1 MTMTI
6 NLGAG
11 LGLKPEHYADA
22 WSSPSALWY
31 EVHSENYLMAGGPR
45 REWLA
50 AIRQQHQISLHGVS
64 LSLAADEPPDAQLLA
79 QLRALV
85 TDIKPAL
92 VSEHLAW
99 SRWNGVYYPDLLP
112 VPRTTRVL
120 NRVIDNINR
129 VQDALGRQISLENPT
144 HYLQMP
150 EHEWDEIEFLDE
162 VSRRS
167 GCGLLLDLNNVWLS
181 AHNLEFDAVAWL
193 DRFPTER
200 ITEIHLAGFSADEGG
215 SHLLID
221 SHDRSVC
228 EEVWLL
234 YAHLIQ
240 RAGAKPTLI
249 ERDDNLPSF
258 DELLAEQ
265 QRAQHII
272 DTLGATA

>member
-22 WSSPSALWY
+22 WASPSTLWF

-193 DRFPTER
+193 DRFPIER

-215 SHLLID
+215 SALLID
-221 SHDRSVC
+221 SHDRSVS
-228 EEVWLL
+228 EDVWLL
-234 YAHLIQ
+234 YKQLIQ

>member
-215 SHLLID
+215 SALLID
-221 SHDRSVC
+221 SHDRSVS
-228 EEVWLL
+228 EDVWLL
-234 YAHLIQ
+234 YKQLIQ

-272 DTLGATA
+272 DTLGTTA

>member
-22 WSSPSALWY
+22 WASPSTLWF

-272 DTLGATA
+272 DTLGATE

>member
-22 WSSPSALWY
+22 WASPSTLWF

-215 SHLLID
+215 STLLID
-221 SHDRSVC
+221 SHDRSVS
-228 EEVWLL
+228 EDVWLL
-234 YAHLIQ
+234 YKQLIQ

>member
-22 WSSPSALWY
+22 WASPSTLWF

-193 DRFPTER
+193 NRFPTER

-221 SHDRSVC
+221 SHDRSVS
-228 EEVWLL
+228 EDVWLL
-234 YAHLIQ
+234 YKQLIR

>member
-144 HYLQMP
+144 HYLQMS

-215 SHLLID
+215 SALLID
-221 SHDRSVC
+221 SHDRSVS
-228 EEVWLL
+228 EDVWLL
-234 YAHLIQ
+234 YKQLIQ

>member
-22 WSSPSALWY
+22 WSSPSPLWY

-50 AIRQQHQISLHGVS
+50 AIRQQHPISLHGVS
-64 LSLAADEPPDAQLLA
+64 LSLASDEPPDAKLLS

-99 SRWNGVYYPDLLP
+99 SRWNGIYYPDLLP

-129 VQDALGRQISLENPT
+129 TQDALGCQISLENPT

-162 VSRRS
+162 VSRLS
-167 GCGLLLDLNNVWLS
+167 GCGLLLDLNNVWIS
-181 AHNLEFDAVAWL
+181 AHNLGFDAMAWL
-193 DRFPTER
+193 SRFPAER

-221 SHDRSVC
+221 SHDQSVSA
-228 EEVWLL
+228 EVWQL
-234 YAHLIQ
+234 YAHLIK

-258 DELLAEQ
+258 ADLLAEQ
-265 QRAQHII
+265 QHAQHII
-272 DTLGATA
+272 NTLGATA

>member
-193 DRFPTER
+193 NRFPTER

-221 SHDRSVC
+221 SHDRSVS
-228 EEVWLL
+228 EDVWLL
-234 YAHLIQ
+234 YKQLIQ

>member
-45 REWLA
+45 REWLT

-85 TDIKPAL
+85 ADIKPTL

-99 SRWNGVYYPDLLP
+99 SRWNGAYYPDLLP

-129 VQDALGRQISLENPT
+129 TQDALGRQISLENPT

-162 VSRRS
+162 VSHRS

-221 SHDRSVC
+221 SHDRSVS

-258 DELLAEQ
+258 GELLAEQ

-272 DTLGATA
+272 DTQGATA